1 MNKQETRKQDIL
13 HVLSAFVAQRPG
25 LEPGNYDSVSSYR
38 AELRRI
44 TRDRHDYDTLAAA
57 VAWRSIDADALL
69 AATRAFSGRLQ
80 IKEGGKGRRMTIEY
94 CTGQYFPT
102 EYRRAACAVLA
113 QALWDY
119 TRDHA
124 MPKGKLM
131 HNSETGETL
140 ERYDDLRAGD
150 WLRRY
155 FRREFGA
162 RLARRWFN

>member
-25 LEPGNYDSVSSYR
+25 LEPGNYDSESSYR
-38 AELRRI
+38 AESRRI

-57 VAWRSIDADALL
+57 VAWRSIDADALI
-69 AATRAFSGRLQ
+69 AATSAYCGRLQ
-80 IKEGGKGRRMTIEY
+80 IKEGGKGRRVTVDY

-113 QALWDY
+113 KALWDY
-119 TRDHA
+119 TRNHA
-124 MPKGKLM
+124 MPEPMKTPDGRELYDGR
-131 HNSETGETL
+131 SAGE
-140 ERYDDLRAGD
+140 

-162 RLARRWFN
+162 RLARSWFD